1 MLFFDTAETQAFW
14 RDACGATGIDPATPH
29 HAGTFA
35 EPVEEDEMP
44 IGEQMAITEELS
56 RLARDGEK
64 RGTTHTQLHFEHE
77 GIRMRQPG
85 DCWIV
90 TTVAGAPLCV
100 VRITKVEIMPFDQ
113 VGEVFAASEGEGDLS
128 LEYWRRGHL
137 AYFTAQCRHWGEA
150 WRDDLPVV
158 CESFD
163 LDYRP

>member
-14 RDACGATGIDPATPH
+14 RDACGATGIDPGTTY

-44 IGEQMAITEELS
+44 IGVQVAITEELS

-64 RGTTHTQLHFEHE
+64 RGTTHMRLHFEQE
-77 GIRMRQPG
+77 AIRMREPG

-100 VRITKVEIMPFDQ
+100 VRITTVEIMPFDQ

-128 LEYWRRGHL
+128 LEYWRGAHID
-137 AYFTAQCRHWGEA
+137 YFKAQCRQWGHE
-150 WRDDLPVV
+150 WRNDQPVV
-158 CESFD
+158 CESFE
-163 LDYRP
+163 LVHQP